1 MPNTPTAHAW
11 RDCVIPGLTEQAWL
25 KDVRSRFL
33 AVSAAFA
40 DACGATPDDMIGKT
54 ETPFFTPRWVER
66 FRNDDRRA
74 IAWGRNIVV
83 MEGTREARFRT
94 FKAPVL
100 DENGRVAG
108 TVGLALPASR
118 PRNGIP
124 RTWLDLFP
132 QPWGATG
139 TPTPA
144 WLLRIRHELEAAFS
158 APVSVAA
165 LAMVVD
171 RNPNYVTSAFRRR
184 FGVPPVEYAHRR
196 RVEWTARVLATTKLP
211 LSRIAQEAGFADQSH
226 MTRLFMRYF
235 GITPG
240 AYRDAMH
247 RDTTPDG

>member
-11 RDCVIPGLTEQAWL
+11 RDCVIPRLTEQAWL

-33 AVSAAFA
+33 AVSEAFA
-40 DACGATPDDMIGKT
+40 DACGATPGDMIGKT
-54 ETPFFTPRWVER
+54 EAPFFTPGWVER

-74 IAWGRNIVV
+74 IAWGRLIVV
-83 MEGTREARFRT
+83 VEGTREARFRT

-100 DENGRVAG
+100 DEDGRVAG
-108 TVGLALPASR
+108 TVGLALPAHR
-118 PRNGIP
+118 PQNGVP

-132 QPWGATG
+132 RAWGATG

-158 APVSVAA
+158 TPVSVVE
-165 LAMVVD
+165 LARGVS

-184 FGVPPVEYAHRR
+184 YGVAPVEYAHRR
-196 RVEWTARVLATTKLP
+196 RVEWTARVLATTEMP

-226 MTRLFMRYF
+226 MTRLFSRYF

-240 AYRDAMH
+240 AYRDAMQGD
-247 RDTTPDG
+247 RPLEG